1 MAEPLIY
8 INVSGVMTGY
18 NLTDL
23 QSMVSKIIKGVLDMT
38 RLIRTKDMLGVWNNL
53 TIKVSWPT
61 NHLHS

>member
-8 INVSGVMTGY
+8 MNVSGVMTGY

-61 NHLHS
+61 NYLHS